1 MAIKKFKVTASAEA
15 NTKKS
20 VKADKSI
27 NERTDDLNRLKQI
40 ISDYCENEF
49 GQKVDF
55 SDLKDV
61 GMGYTTYGDY
71 DEWSLEV
78 TADLE
83 NCKLI
88 YTTIYPDGTYAENV
102 EQYKDW
108 GEMANVLED
117 VTFDNLMSLQYF
129 PDLCEDEYLNA
140 SCGKKSIKSSSAK
153 AKGAVKA
160 GTTPRDNVKPLS
172 VGQARVFTYRGDSC
186 VFVGVPNGMIF
197 RWYPGNYEAK
207 GELNYA
213 KTVIKK
219 YPNEWEKIL
228 REYGFDQYDANAEYQ
243 TLSAKNPV
251 KASTESDLFGA
262 KLKYNETFA
271 EGPYAAYASNAN
283 AKAFVVHKFVGDRV
297 FPDGVEKDFPT
308 AMRLAKKYNV
318 QSDYEINRGADM
330 YSLPQVRI
338 NFKNDTEFYAVGD
351 NGKQYKAS
359 YDAKRKVMYFAVPDS
374 VEIIG
379 YIPIES
385 ACGKKSVNSSTKR
398 KPMNK
403 TIKASEQDTRS
414 EMQAYGDSIKDNI
427 KAIAD
432 KCGYTSP
439 YAPKVGRSNLLS
451 DVSDYT
457 TVVSFELNEKPNT
470 DGDANKLDR
479 ALAKFFKNSGYA
491 YELVDKTRPLGAE
504 LLTIYKSNKFSTKK
518 TVKASASAKRRAA
531 KRITASDASNDI
543 VMYFNGDNVYQ
554 GSVYDLADAVENLC
568 YDEDVNAKFQE
579 WCNQFGD
586 PFDFDGSPID
596 TAAVFT
602 DIIIQEADEAEKHS
616 DFYEDGNGILDF
628 EIFYADDAV
637 EGSVKRSVKASID
650 SDYDT
655 KVLRELEDYIKDNY
669 PLYVDTE
676 YAVYENENDWSVG
689 LFASIGMVESDF
701 EYFLNEQNPYLYNR
715 LTETGLIGGPSVN
728 NAVGAN
734 DFQFQLYPTQN
745 QWRGP
750 QLDIDETN
758 LANAGD
764 DGSVYAELK
773 TQIDAF
779 EIMYINALQELNYHM
794 GDLLREYDE
803 GQGIHASTDVNADL
817 QLNKYPGDRK
827 KYSYNKNSITD
838 IDGYVQDIA
847 DGVVEKFPDLEYEI
861 SDEAITFTRDGNVIY
876 VQAIDEIVPERD
888 DLNDDIDELASAIQ
902 MDDELNAMRE
912 DFDAGWNASYDSD
925 TATRAVEMS
934 VNDDLEPIMGDDYE
948 EEDMGFGFTTS
959 GEAISESMVDELCR
973 IANEIL
979 EKSELAKYD
988 EYTSIDRDTFDYWC
1002 NGSTYVSEK
1011 FYIYFTF
1018 TQNGGWFINND
1029 MVDFSDSRGISEA
1042 EEFTFE
1048 CDISIK
1054 DGEVV
1059 EVLYN
1064 DMPDNYSADMI
1075 DVPALTEY
1083 IEKLAAPVAR
1093 DIYNGTT
1100 NI

>member
-1 MAIKKFKVTASAEA
+1 MAIKKFKVTASA
-15 NTKKS
+15 
-20 VKADKSI
+20 
-27 NERTDDLNRLKQI
+27 
-40 ISDYCENEF
+40 
-49 GQKVDF
+49 
-55 SDLKDV
+55 
-61 GMGYTTYGDY
+61 
-71 DEWSLEV
+71 
-78 TADLE
+78 
-83 NCKLI
+83 
-88 YTTIYPDGTYAENV
+88 
-102 EQYKDW
+102 
-108 GEMANVLED
+108 
-117 VTFDNLMSLQYF
+117 
-129 PDLCEDEYLNA
+129 
-140 SCGKKSIKSSSAK
+140 K
-153 AKGAVKA
+153 AKRAVKA
-160 GTTPRDNVKPLS
+160 GTTPQDNVKPLS
-172 VGQARVFTYRGDSC
+172 VGQARVFTYRGDPC

-197 RWYPGNYEAK
+197 RWYPGSYEAK

-219 YPNEWEKIL
+219 YPNEWEEIL

-251 KASTESDLFGA
+251 K
-262 KLKYNETFA
+262 
-271 EGPYAAYASNAN
+271 
-283 AKAFVVHKFVGDRV
+283 
-297 FPDGVEKDFPT
+297 
-308 AMRLAKKYNV
+308 
-318 QSDYEINRGADM
+318 
-330 YSLPQVRI
+330 
-338 NFKNDTEFYAVGD
+338 
-351 NGKQYKAS
+351 
-359 YDAKRKVMYFAVPDS
+359 
-374 VEIIG
+374 
-379 YIPIES
+379 
-385 ACGKKSVNSSTKR
+385 SSTKR
-398 KPMNK
+398 KPMKK
-403 TIKASEQDTRS
+403 TIKASEQDTKS
-414 EMQAYGDSIKDNI
+414 EMQAYGDNIKDNI
-427 KAIAD
+427 KTIAD
-432 KCGYTSP
+432 KCGYTAP
-439 YAPKVGRSNLLS
+439 YAPKVGRTNLLS
-451 DVSDYT
+451 DTSDYT

-504 LLTIYKSNKFSTKK
+504 LLTIYKSNKLSSKK

-531 KRITASDASNDI
+531 KRITASDTSNDI
-543 VMYFNGDNVYQ
+543 VMYFNGDNIYQ

-568 YDEDVNAKFQE
+568 YDEDVNAKFQK

-602 DIIIQEADEAEKHS
+602 DIIIHEADEAEKHS

-669 PLYVDTE
+669 PIYVDTE

-689 LFASIGMVESDF
+689 LFATLGMVESDF
-701 EYFLNEQNPYLYNR
+701 EYYLNEQNPYLYNR

-734 DFQFQLYPTQN
+734 DFQFQLYPAQD
-745 QWRGP
+745 QWCGP

-794 GDLLREYDE
+794 GDLLRKYDE
-803 GQGIHASTDVNADL
+803 GQSIYASTDVNADL
-817 QLNKYPGDRK
+817 QLNKYPGDRE
-827 KYSYNKNSITD
+827 KYSYGKNSITD

-847 DGVVEKFPDLEYEI
+847 DGVVAKFPDLEYEI

-876 VQAIDEIVPERD
+876 VQSIDEIVPERD

-912 DFDAGWNASYDSD
+912 DFDAGWNATYDSD

-934 VNDDLEPIMGDDYE
+934 VDEDLEPIMGDDFE
-948 EEDMGFGFTTS
+948 EEDMGFGFTTN

-1002 NGSTYVSEK
+1002 DGSTYVSEK

-1029 MVDFSDSRGISEA
+1029 MVDFSDSRGISEV

-1048 CDISIK
+1048 CNISIK

-1083 IEKLAAPVAR
+1083 IEKLAAPVAG

>member
-1 MAIKKFKVTASAEA
+1 MAIKKFKVTASA
-15 NTKKS
+15 
-20 VKADKSI
+20 
-27 NERTDDLNRLKQI
+27 
-40 ISDYCENEF
+40 
-49 GQKVDF
+49 
-55 SDLKDV
+55 
-61 GMGYTTYGDY
+61 
-71 DEWSLEV
+71 
-78 TADLE
+78 
-83 NCKLI
+83 
-88 YTTIYPDGTYAENV
+88 
-102 EQYKDW
+102 
-108 GEMANVLED
+108 MA
-117 VTFDNLMSLQYF
+117 
-129 PDLCEDEYLNA
+129 
-140 SCGKKSIKSSSAK
+140 KR
-153 AKGAVKA
+153 AVKA
-160 GTTPRDNVKPLS
+160 GTTPQDNVKPLS
-172 VGQARVFTYRGDSC
+172 VGQARVFTYQGDPC

-197 RWYPGNYEAK
+197 RWYPGSYEAK

-219 YPNEWEKIL
+219 YPNEWEEIL

-251 KASTESDLFGA
+251 K
-262 KLKYNETFA
+262 
-271 EGPYAAYASNAN
+271 
-283 AKAFVVHKFVGDRV
+283 
-297 FPDGVEKDFPT
+297 
-308 AMRLAKKYNV
+308 
-318 QSDYEINRGADM
+318 
-330 YSLPQVRI
+330 
-338 NFKNDTEFYAVGD
+338 
-351 NGKQYKAS
+351 
-359 YDAKRKVMYFAVPDS
+359 
-374 VEIIG
+374 
-379 YIPIES
+379 
-385 ACGKKSVNSSTKR
+385 SSTKR
-398 KPMNK
+398 KPMKK
-403 TIKASEQDTRS
+403 TVNASEQDIKS

-427 KAIAD
+427 KTIAD
-432 KCGYTSP
+432 KCGYTAP
-439 YAPKVGRSNLLS
+439 YAPKVGRTNLLS
-451 DVSDYT
+451 DTSDYT

-504 LLTIYKSNKFSTKK
+504 LLTIYKSNKLSSKKTVKASASAKRVAASYGIAENDNKRFHVTALYEPNRGVAEYMQTSDLQDAESAAHNWLMHGYYVQLNDSYTGDNIIVDPDTYIENFDGEFACTEEIGLWESRVWSYDRDKGVDTWLDNWQYHTDIGSSTKK
-518 TVKASASAKRRAA
+518 LVKASASAKRRAA
-531 KRITASDASNDI
+531 KRITASDTSNDI
-543 VMYFNGDNVYQ
+543 VMYFNGDNIYQ

-568 YDEDVNAKFQE
+568 YDEDVNAKFQQ

-602 DIIIQEADEAEKHS
+602 DIIIHEADEAEEHS
-616 DFYEDGNGILDF
+616 EFYEDGNGILDF

-655 KVLRELEDYIKDNY
+655 KVLRELEEYIKDNY
-669 PLYVDTE
+669 PIYVDTE

-689 LFASIGMVESDF
+689 LFATLGMVESDF

-728 NAVGAN
+728 NTVGAN
-734 DFQFQLYPTQN
+734 DFQFQLYPAQD

-817 QLNKYPGDRK
+817 QLNKYPDDRN

-888 DLNDDIDELASAIQ
+888 DLDDDIDELASAIQ

-912 DFDAGWNASYDSD
+912 DFDAGWNATYDSD

-934 VNDDLEPIMGDDYE
+934 VDEDLEPIMGDDFE

-1029 MVDFSDSRGISEA
+1029 MVDFSDSRGISET

-1054 DGEVV
+1054 DGKVV

>member
-1 MAIKKFKVTASAEA
+1 MAIKKFKVTASAKA
-15 NTKKS
+15 NTKKA

-49 GQKVDF
+49 GQKADF
-55 SDLKDV
+55 SDLSDV

-88 YTTIYPDGTYAENV
+88 YTTIYPDGTYAENA

-153 AKGAVKA
+153 AKRAVKA
-160 GTTPRDNVKPLS
+160 GTTPQDNVKPLS
-172 VGQARVFTYRGDSC
+172 VGQARVFTYRGDPC

-197 RWYPGNYEAK
+197 RWYPGSYEAK

-219 YPNEWEKIL
+219 YPNEWEGIL

-251 KASTESDLFGA
+251 K
-262 KLKYNETFA
+262 
-271 EGPYAAYASNAN
+271 
-283 AKAFVVHKFVGDRV
+283 
-297 FPDGVEKDFPT
+297 
-308 AMRLAKKYNV
+308 
-318 QSDYEINRGADM
+318 
-330 YSLPQVRI
+330 
-338 NFKNDTEFYAVGD
+338 
-351 NGKQYKAS
+351 
-359 YDAKRKVMYFAVPDS
+359 
-374 VEIIG
+374 
-379 YIPIES
+379 
-385 ACGKKSVNSSTKR
+385 SSTKR
-398 KPMNK
+398 KPM
-403 TIKASEQDTRS
+403 
-414 EMQAYGDSIKDNI
+414 
-427 KAIAD
+427 
-432 KCGYTSP
+432 
-439 YAPKVGRSNLLS
+439 
-451 DVSDYT
+451 
-457 TVVSFELNEKPNT
+457 
-470 DGDANKLDR
+470 
-479 ALAKFFKNSGYA
+479 
-491 YELVDKTRPLGAE
+491 
-504 LLTIYKSNKFSTKK
+504 KK
-518 TVKASASAKRRAA
+518 TVKASASAKRRAS
-531 KRITASDASNDI
+531 KRPIKAYIEEYPNW
-543 VMYFNGDNVYQ
+543 
-554 GSVYDLADAVENLC
+554 VYDWTDKKTEQNKRK
-568 YDEDVNAKFQE
+568 YDEKLNEWYDVAESMYPEFYSLRGADRK
-579 WCNQFGD
+579 
-586 PFDFDGSPID
+586 
-596 TAAVFT
+596 AAIEEVNKAVGFTMDDVFSST
-602 DIIIQEADEAEKHS
+602 SI
-616 DFYEDGNGILDF
+616 
-628 EIFYADDAV
+628 
-637 EGSVKRSVKASID
+637 KASID

-669 PLYVDTE
+669 PIYVDTE

-689 LFASIGMVESDF
+689 LFATLGMVESDF
-701 EYFLNEQNPYLYNR
+701 EYYLNEQNPYLYNR

-734 DFQFQLYPTQN
+734 DFQFQLYPAQD

-779 EIMYINALQELNYHM
+779 EIMYINALQELNYRM
-794 GDLLREYDE
+794 GDLLRKYDE
-803 GQGIHASTDVNADL
+803 GQSIYASTDVNADL
-817 QLNKYPGDRK
+817 QLNKYPGDRE
-827 KYSYNKNSITD
+827 KYSYGKNSITD

-876 VQAIDEIVPERD
+876 VQSIDEIVPERD

-902 MDDELNAMRE
+902 MDDELNAMRK
-912 DFDAGWNASYDSD
+912 DFDAGWNATYDSD

-934 VNDDLEPIMGDDYE
+934 VDEDLEPIMGDDYE
-948 EEDMGFGFTTS
+948 EEDMGFGFTTN

-1029 MVDFSDSRGISEA
+1029 MVDFSDSRGISET

-1048 CDISIK
+1048 CDINIK
-1054 DGEVV
+1054 DGKVV

-1083 IEKLAAPVAR
+1083 IEKLVAPVAG

>member
-1 MAIKKFKVTASAEA
+1 MAIKKFKVTASAKA
-15 NTKKS
+15 KRAVNAGMTYKVGRTYNTDHS
-20 VKADKSI
+20 DGPYAVYEI
-27 NERTDDLNRLKQI
+27 NEDMSPKGWTSFDGKSTVGKAEIRHMSNGK
-40 ISDYCENEF
+40 EF
-49 GQKVDF
+49 PNSIEDTFEG
-55 SDLKDV
+55 
-61 GMGYTTYGDY
+61 
-71 DEWSLEV
+71 
-78 TADLE
+78 A
-83 NCKLI
+83 
-88 YTTIYPDGTYAENV
+88 V
-102 EQYKDW
+102 ELAKRY
-108 GEMANVLED
+108 N
-117 VTFDNLMSLQYF
+117 
-129 PDLCEDEYLNA
+129 EDEAADRVWELQHGDVNSA
-140 SCGKKSIKSSSAK
+140 CGKKSIKSSSTK
-153 AKGAVKA
+153 DKRTVKA
-160 GTTPRDNVKPLS
+160 GATL
-172 VGQARVFTYRGDSC
+172 
-186 VFVGVPNGMIF
+186 
-197 RWYPGNYEAK
+197 E
-207 GELNYA
+207 
-213 KTVIKK
+213 
-219 YPNEWEKIL
+219 
-228 REYGFDQYDANAEYQ
+228 RE
-243 TLSAKNPV
+243 
-251 KASTESDLFGA
+251 
-262 KLKYNETFA
+262 
-271 EGPYAAYASNAN
+271 
-283 AKAFVVHKFVGDRV
+283 
-297 FPDGVEKDFPT
+297 
-308 AMRLAKKYNV
+308 
-318 QSDYEINRGADM
+318 
-330 YSLPQVRI
+330 
-338 NFKNDTEFYAVGD
+338 NDTEIVLRDDDGAQLRVVKHPKVKGYVLRRTLN
-351 NGKQYKAS
+351 NGGGSRFEWDQSKQI
-359 YDAKRKVMYFAVPDS
+359 YDTPEEAKQAALDGTATFHFKDKSEVPPKP
-374 VEIIG
+374 VQ
-379 YIPIES
+379 S
-385 ACGKKSVNSSTKR
+385 ATKKS
-398 KPMNK
+398 
-403 TIKASEQDTRS
+403 
-414 EMQAYGDSIKDNI
+414 
-427 KAIAD
+427 
-432 KCGYTSP
+432 
-439 YAPKVGRSNLLS
+439 
-451 DVSDYT
+451 
-457 TVVSFELNEKPNT
+457 
-470 DGDANKLDR
+470 
-479 ALAKFFKNSGYA
+479 
-491 YELVDKTRPLGAE
+491 
-504 LLTIYKSNKFSTKK
+504 
-518 TVKASASAKRRAA
+518 VKASASAKRRASKRPIKAYIEEYPNWVYDWTDKKTEQNKRKYDEKLNEWYDVAESMYPEFYSLKGADRKAAIEEVNKAVGFTMDDVFSSSTRPVKASASA
-531 KRITASDASNDI
+531 KRRASKKITASDTSNDI
-543 VMYFNGDNVYQ
+543 VMYFNGNNVYQ

-602 DIIIQEADEAEKHS
+602 DIIIHEADEAEEHS
-616 DFYEDGNGILDF
+616 DFYEDGDGILDF
-628 EIFYADDAV
+628 EILYAIDAV
-637 EGSVKRSVKASID
+637 EGSVKKSVRASID

-669 PLYVDTE
+669 PIYVDTE

-689 LFASIGMVESDF
+689 LFATLGMVESDF
-701 EYFLNEQNPYLYNR
+701 EYYLNEQNPYLYNR
-715 LTETGLIGGPSVN
+715 LTETGLIGGP
-728 NAVGAN
+728 NAVVSGN
-734 DFQFQLYPTQN
+734 DFQIQLYPAQG

-794 GDLLREYDE
+794 GDLLRKYDE
-803 GQGIHASTDVNADL
+803 SQSIYASTDVNADL
-817 QLNKYPGDRK
+817 QLNKYPGDRE
-827 KYSYNKNSITD
+827 KYSYSKNSITD

-912 DFDAGWNASYDSD
+912 DFDAGWNATYDSD

-1029 MVDFSDSRGISEA
+1029 MVDFSDSRGISET

-1048 CDISIK
+1048 CDINIK
-1054 DGEVV
+1054 DGKVV

-1083 IEKLAAPVAR
+1083 IEKLATPVAR

>member
-1 MAIKKFKVTASAEA
+1 MAIKKFKVEASA

-49 GQKVDF
+49 GQKADF

-108 GEMANVLED
+108 EEMANVLED

-140 SCGKKSIKSSSAK
+140 SCGKKSVKSSTK
-153 AKGAVKA
+153 RRAVKA
-160 GTTPRDNVKPLS
+160 GTTPWDNVKPLS
-172 VGQARVFTYRGDSC
+172 VGQARVFTYRGDPC

-197 RWYPGNYEAK
+197 RWYPDSGSAK
-207 GELNYA
+207 SELNYA
-213 KTVIKK
+213 KAVIKK
-219 YPNEWEKIL
+219 FPTDWEESL

-251 KASTESDLFGA
+251 K
-262 KLKYNETFA
+262 
-271 EGPYAAYASNAN
+271 
-283 AKAFVVHKFVGDRV
+283 
-297 FPDGVEKDFPT
+297 
-308 AMRLAKKYNV
+308 
-318 QSDYEINRGADM
+318 
-330 YSLPQVRI
+330 
-338 NFKNDTEFYAVGD
+338 
-351 NGKQYKAS
+351 
-359 YDAKRKVMYFAVPDS
+359 
-374 VEIIG
+374 
-379 YIPIES
+379 
-385 ACGKKSVNSSTKR
+385 SSTKR
-398 KPMNK
+398 KPMKK
-403 TIKASEQDTRS
+403 TIKASD
-414 EMQAYGDSIKDNI
+414 
-427 KAIAD
+427 
-432 KCGYTSP
+432 
-439 YAPKVGRSNLLS
+439 
-451 DVSDYT
+451 
-457 TVVSFELNEKPNT
+457 
-470 DGDANKLDR
+470 
-479 ALAKFFKNSGYA
+479 
-491 YELVDKTRPLGAE
+491 
-504 LLTIYKSNKFSTKK
+504 
-518 TVKASASAKRRAA
+518 SAKRRAS
-531 KRITASDASNDI
+531 KRYVKAYIDEYPNW
-543 VMYFNGDNVYQ
+543 
-554 GSVYDLADAVENLC
+554 VYDWSESKTERNKRK
-568 YDEDVNAKFQE
+568 YDEKLNEWYDAAESMYPEFYSLRGADRKAAIEEVNKAVGFTMDDVF
-579 WCNQFGD
+579 
-586 PFDFDGSPID
+586 SS
-596 TAAVFT
+596 TA
-602 DIIIQEADEAEKHS
+602 
-616 DFYEDGNGILDF
+616 
-628 EIFYADDAV
+628 
-637 EGSVKRSVKASID
+637 VKASID

-669 PLYVDTE
+669 PIYVDTE

-689 LFASIGMVESDF
+689 LFASLGMVESDF

-728 NAVGAN
+728 NAVSAN
-734 DFQFQLYPTQN
+734 DFQFHLYPAQN
-745 QWRGP
+745 QWHGP

-758 LANAGD
+758 LTNAGD

-773 TQIDAF
+773 AQIDAF
-779 EIMYINALQELNYHM
+779 EIMYIDALQELNYHIS
-794 GDLLREYDE
+794 DLLRVYDE
-803 GQGIHASTDVNADL
+803 GQDIHASTDVNADL
-817 QLNKYPGDRK
+817 QLNKYPDDRK
-827 KYSYNKNSITD
+827 KYSYNKNSISD

-847 DGVVEKFPDLEYEI
+847 DGVVGKFPNLTYEI
-861 SDEAITFTRDGNVIY
+861 SDEAITFSDENGTIVY
-876 VQAIDEIVPERD
+876 VQPIDEIVPERE

-902 MDDELNAMRE
+902 LDDELNAIQK
-912 DFDAGWNASYDSD
+912 DFDEGWNATYDED
-925 TATRAVEMS
+925 TATRAVQMAT
-934 VNDDLEPIMGDDYE
+934 DTDLEPIMGEDEE

-1002 NGSTYVSEK
+1002 DGSIYVSEK

-1018 TQNGGWFINND
+1018 NKDGNWYMEND
-1029 MVDFSDSRGISEA
+1029 MVDFDIDKGWSTAKDYE
-1042 EEFTFE
+1042 FE
-1048 CDISIK
+1048 CDIVVE
-1054 DGEVV
+1054 DGEVK

-1064 DMPDNYSADMI
+1064 SMPDAYNADMI

>member
-1 MAIKKFKVTASAEA
+1 MAIKKFKVEASA

-108 GEMANVLED
+108 EEMANVLED

-140 SCGKKSIKSSSAK
+140 SCGKKSVKSSTK
-153 AKGAVKA
+153 RRAVKA
-160 GTTPRDNVKPLS
+160 GTTPWDNVKPLS
-172 VGQARVFTYRGDSC
+172 VGQAKVFTYRGDPC

-197 RWYPGNYEAK
+197 RWYPDSGSAK
-207 GELNYA
+207 SELNYA
-213 KTVIKK
+213 KAVIKK
-219 YPNEWEKIL
+219 FPTDWEESL

-251 KASTESDLFGA
+251 K
-262 KLKYNETFA
+262 
-271 EGPYAAYASNAN
+271 
-283 AKAFVVHKFVGDRV
+283 
-297 FPDGVEKDFPT
+297 
-308 AMRLAKKYNV
+308 
-318 QSDYEINRGADM
+318 
-330 YSLPQVRI
+330 
-338 NFKNDTEFYAVGD
+338 
-351 NGKQYKAS
+351 
-359 YDAKRKVMYFAVPDS
+359 
-374 VEIIG
+374 
-379 YIPIES
+379 
-385 ACGKKSVNSSTKR
+385 SSTKR
-398 KPMNK
+398 KPMKK
-403 TIKASEQDTRS
+403 TIKASATSKMKSVYATKASDYDYDTRFRLAGDVLYRANVS
-414 EMQAYGDSIKDNI
+414 DEPHGAALAYYMPNNYVLTFNHGHMEMQSADLIFTLWNPNAKDEFDYVGILYTDLDSADAGDDETEVYVPDRSILPAGETKKFKNFR
-427 KAIAD
+427 KALDWLMRQANN
-432 KCGYTSP
+432 K
-439 YAPKVGRSNLLS
+439 KVGDN
-451 DVSDYT
+451 VSA
-457 TVVSFELNEKPNT
+457 SMKRQP
-470 DGDANKLDR
+470 
-479 ALAKFFKNSGYA
+479 
-491 YELVDKTRPLGAE
+491 
-504 LLTIYKSNKFSTKK
+504 TKK
-518 TVKASASAKRRAA
+518 SIKASASAKRRASKKYVKA
-531 KRITASDASNDI
+531 YIDEYPDW
-543 VMYFNGDNVYQ
+543 
-554 GSVYDLADAVENLC
+554 VYDWSESKTERNKRK
-568 YDEDVNAKFQE
+568 YDEKLNEWYDAAESMYPEFYNLRGADRKAAIEEVNKAVGFTMDDVF
-579 WCNQFGD
+579 
-586 PFDFDGSPID
+586 SS
-596 TAAVFT
+596 TA
-602 DIIIQEADEAEKHS
+602 
-616 DFYEDGNGILDF
+616 
-628 EIFYADDAV
+628 
-637 EGSVKRSVKASID
+637 VKASID

-669 PLYVDTE
+669 PIYVDTE

-689 LFASIGMVESDF
+689 LFASLGMVESDF

-728 NAVGAN
+728 NAVSAN
-734 DFQFQLYPTQN
+734 DFQFQLYPAQN
-745 QWRGP
+745 QWHGP

-758 LANAGD
+758 LTNAGD

-773 TQIDAF
+773 AQIDAF
-779 EIMYINALQELNYHM
+779 EIMYIDALQELNYHIS
-794 GDLLREYDE
+794 DLLRVYDE
-803 GQGIHASTDVNADL
+803 GQDIHASTDVNADL
-817 QLNKYPGDRK
+817 QLNKYPDDRK

-847 DGVVEKFPDLEYEI
+847 DGVVGKFPNLTYEI
-861 SDEAITFTRDGNVIY
+861 SDEAITFSDENGTIVY
-876 VQAIDEIVPERD
+876 VQPIDEIVPERE

-902 MDDELNAMRE
+902 LDDELNAMQK
-912 DFDAGWNASYDSD
+912 DFDEGWNATYDED
-925 TATRAVEMS
+925 TATRAVQMAT
-934 VNDDLEPIMGDDYE
+934 DTDLEPIMGEDE
-948 EEDMGFGFTTS
+948 TEEDMGFGFTTN

-979 EKSELAKYD
+979 EKSELAKID

-1002 NGSTYVSEK
+1002 DGSIYVSEK

-1018 TQNGGWFINND
+1018 NKDGNWYMEND
-1029 MVDFSDSRGISEA
+1029 MVDFDIDKGWSTAKDYE
-1042 EEFTFE
+1042 FE
-1048 CDISIK
+1048 CDIVVE
-1054 DGEVV
+1054 DGEVK

-1064 DMPDNYSADMI
+1064 SMPDAYNADMI

-1083 IEKLAAPVAR
+1083 IEKLAAPVAM

>member
-1 MAIKKFKVTASAEA
+1 MAIKKFKVTASAKA
-15 NTKKS
+15 KRAVNAGMTYKVGRTYNTDHS
-20 VKADKSI
+20 EGPYAVYEI
-27 NERTDDLNRLKQI
+27 NEDMSSKGWTSFDGKSTVGKAEIRQMLNGK
-40 ISDYCENEF
+40 EF
-49 GQKVDF
+49 PNSIEDTFEK
-55 SDLKDV
+55 
-61 GMGYTTYGDY
+61 
-71 DEWSLEV
+71 
-78 TADLE
+78 A
-83 NCKLI
+83 
-88 YTTIYPDGTYAENV
+88 V
-102 EQYKDW
+102 ELAKRY
-108 GEMANVLED
+108 N
-117 VTFDNLMSLQYF
+117 
-129 PDLCEDEYLNA
+129 EDEAADRVWDLQHGDVNSA
-140 SCGKKSIKSSSAK
+140 CGKKSIKSSSTK
-153 AKGAVKA
+153 DKRTIKA
-160 GTTPRDNVKPLS
+160 GTTPQDNVKPLS
-172 VGQARVFTYRGDSC
+172 VGQARVFTYQGDPC

-197 RWYPGNYEAK
+197 RWYSGSYEAK

-219 YPNEWEKIL
+219 YPNEWEEIL

-251 KASTESDLFGA
+251 K
-262 KLKYNETFA
+262 
-271 EGPYAAYASNAN
+271 
-283 AKAFVVHKFVGDRV
+283 
-297 FPDGVEKDFPT
+297 
-308 AMRLAKKYNV
+308 
-318 QSDYEINRGADM
+318 
-330 YSLPQVRI
+330 
-338 NFKNDTEFYAVGD
+338 
-351 NGKQYKAS
+351 
-359 YDAKRKVMYFAVPDS
+359 
-374 VEIIG
+374 
-379 YIPIES
+379 
-385 ACGKKSVNSSTKR
+385 SSTKR
-398 KPMNK
+398 KPMKK
-403 TIKASEQDTRS
+403 TIKASEQDIKS

-427 KAIAD
+427 KTIAD
-432 KCGYTSP
+432 KCGYTAP
-439 YAPKVGRSNLLS
+439 YAPKVGRTNLLS
-451 DVSDYT
+451 DTSDYT

-504 LLTIYKSNKFSTKK
+504 LLTIYKSNKLSSKK

-531 KRITASDASNDI
+531 KRITASDTSNDI

-568 YDEDVNAKFQE
+568 YDEDVNAKFQQ

-602 DIIIQEADEAEKHS
+602 DIIIHEADEAEKHS
-616 DFYEDGNGILDF
+616 DFYEDGDGILDF

-669 PLYVDTE
+669 PIYVDTE

-689 LFASIGMVESDF
+689 LFATLGMVESDF

-734 DFQFQLYPTQN
+734 DFQFQLYPAQD

-794 GDLLREYDE
+794 GDLLRKYDE
-803 GQGIHASTDVNADL
+803 GQSIYASTDVNADL
-817 QLNKYPGDRK
+817 QLNKYPGDRE
-827 KYSYNKNSITD
+827 KYSYGKNSITD

-912 DFDAGWNASYDSD
+912 DFDAGWNATYDSD
-925 TATRAVEMS
+925 TTTRAVEMS
-934 VNDDLEPIMGDDYE
+934 VDEDLEPIMGDDFE
-948 EEDMGFGFTTS
+948 EEDMGFGFTTN

-1002 NGSTYVSEK
+1002 DGSTYVSEK

-1018 TQNGGWFINND
+1018 TQNGGWFINNN
-1029 MVDFSDSRGISEA
+1029 MVDFSDSRGISET

-1075 DVPALTEY
+1075 DVPALTKY

>member
-15 NTKKS
+15 KRAVSASTIDRLDDIQFVMQKYVDGHGGITLVKDYNNGEFDVEYNGVTVHLKFILDDPTEFVYTMDTSDNVYAHSSYEYIIPDIWKYVDYS
-20 VKADKSI
+20 VLA
-27 NERTDDLNRLKQI
+27 N
-40 ISDYCENEF
+40 
-49 GQKVDF
+49 
-55 SDLKDV
+55 DV
-61 GMGYTTYGDY
+61 EG
-71 DEWSLEV
+71 
-78 TADLE
+78 A
-83 NCKLI
+83 
-88 YTTIYPDGTYAENV
+88 
-102 EQYKDW
+102 
-108 GEMANVLED
+108 
-117 VTFDNLMSLQYF
+117 
-129 PDLCEDEYLNA
+129 
-140 SCGKKSIKSSSAK
+140 CGKKSIKSATK
-153 AKGAVKA
+153 AKKAVTA
-160 GTTPRDNVKPLS
+160 GTTPQDNVKPLS
-172 VGQARVFTYRGDSC
+172 VGQARVFTYQGDPC

-197 RWYPGNYEAK
+197 RWYPGSYEAK

-219 YPNEWEKIL
+219 YPNEWEEIL

-251 KASTESDLFGA
+251 K
-262 KLKYNETFA
+262 
-271 EGPYAAYASNAN
+271 
-283 AKAFVVHKFVGDRV
+283 
-297 FPDGVEKDFPT
+297 
-308 AMRLAKKYNV
+308 
-318 QSDYEINRGADM
+318 
-330 YSLPQVRI
+330 
-338 NFKNDTEFYAVGD
+338 
-351 NGKQYKAS
+351 
-359 YDAKRKVMYFAVPDS
+359 
-374 VEIIG
+374 
-379 YIPIES
+379 
-385 ACGKKSVNSSTKR
+385 SSTKR
-398 KPMNK
+398 KPTK
-403 TIKASEQDTRS
+403 KVVKASATAKRVAASYGVAENDNKRFHVTALDEPNRGIA
-414 EMQAYGDSIKDNI
+414 EYMQTNDLSNAESAAHDWLMHGYYVQLNDSYTGDNI
-427 KAIAD
+427 IVD
-432 KCGYTSP
+432 P
-439 YAPKVGRSNLLS
+439 DVYAEN
-451 DVSDYT
+451 
-457 TVVSFELNEKPNT
+457 F
-470 DGDANKLDR
+470 DGE
-479 ALAKFFKNSGYA
+479 FWCTP
-491 YELVDKTRPLGAE
+491 ELVEWRDEVWRSMGINA
-504 LLTIYKSNKFSTKK
+504 STKK
-518 TVKASASAKRRAA
+518 TVKASASAKRRAS
-531 KRITASDASNDI
+531 KRITASDTSNDI

-568 YDEDVNAKFQE
+568 YDEDVNAKFQQ

-586 PFDFDGSPID
+586 PIDFDGSPID

-602 DIIIQEADEAEKHS
+602 DIIIHEADEAEEHS
-616 DFYEDGNGILDF
+616 DFYEDGDGILDF

-637 EGSVKRSVKASID
+637 EGSVKKSVKASID

-669 PLYVDTE
+669 PIYVDTE

-689 LFASIGMVESDF
+689 LFATLGMVESDF
-701 EYFLNEQNPYLYNR
+701 EYYLNEQNPYLYNR

-734 DFQFQLYPTQN
+734 DFQFQLYPAQD

-794 GDLLREYDE
+794 SDLLRKYDE

-876 VQAIDEIVPERD
+876 VQSIDEIVPERD

-902 MDDELNAMRE
+902 MDDELNAMRK
-912 DFDAGWNASYDSD
+912 DFDAGWNATYDSD

-934 VNDDLEPIMGDDYE
+934 VDDDLEPIMGDDFE

-988 EYTSIDRDTFDYWC
+988 EYTSIDRDTFDYWSD
-1002 NGSTYVSEK
+1002 GSTYVSEK

-1018 TQNGGWFINND
+1018 TQNGGWFINNN
-1029 MVDFSDSRGISEA
+1029 MVDFSDSRGISET

-1083 IEKLAAPVAR
+1083 IEKLATPVAR

>member
-1 MAIKKFKVTASAEA
+1 MAIKKFKVEASA

-49 GQKVDF
+49 GQRADF

-108 GEMANVLED
+108 EEMANVLED

-140 SCGKKSIKSSSAK
+140 SYGKKSVKSSTK
-153 AKGAVKA
+153 RKAVKA
-160 GTTPRDNVKPLS
+160 GTTPWDNVKPLS
-172 VGQARVFTYRGDSC
+172 VGQARVFTYRGDPC

-197 RWYPGNYEAK
+197 RWYPDSGSAK
-207 GELNYA
+207 SELNYA
-213 KTVIKK
+213 KAVIKK
-219 YPNEWEKIL
+219 FPTDWEESL

-251 KASTESDLFGA
+251 K
-262 KLKYNETFA
+262 
-271 EGPYAAYASNAN
+271 
-283 AKAFVVHKFVGDRV
+283 
-297 FPDGVEKDFPT
+297 
-308 AMRLAKKYNV
+308 
-318 QSDYEINRGADM
+318 
-330 YSLPQVRI
+330 
-338 NFKNDTEFYAVGD
+338 
-351 NGKQYKAS
+351 
-359 YDAKRKVMYFAVPDS
+359 
-374 VEIIG
+374 
-379 YIPIES
+379 
-385 ACGKKSVNSSTKR
+385 SSTKR
-398 KPMNK
+398 KPMKK
-403 TIKASEQDTRS
+403 TIKASASAKRHKKSVEASDGMKKYRIDIYDKKNPDALKKREYKDFTS
-414 EMQAYGDSIKDNI
+414 EDEAKKFGES
-427 KAIAD
+427 IAD
-432 KCGYTSP
+432 G
-439 YAPKVGRSNLLS
+439 N
-451 DVSDYT
+451 
-457 TVVSFELNEKPNT
+457 TVNVMEVKS
-470 DGDANKLDR
+470 
-479 ALAKFFKNSGYA
+479 S
-491 YELVDKTRPLGAE
+491 
-504 LLTIYKSNKFSTKK
+504 TI
-518 TVKASASAKRRAA
+518 KASASAKRRASKKYVKA
-531 KRITASDASNDI
+531 YIDEYPNW
-543 VMYFNGDNVYQ
+543 
-554 GSVYDLADAVENLC
+554 VYDWSESKTERNKRK
-568 YDEDVNAKFQE
+568 YDEKLNEWYDAAESMYPEFYSLRGADRKAAIEEVNKAVGFTMDDVF
-579 WCNQFGD
+579 
-586 PFDFDGSPID
+586 SS
-596 TAAVFT
+596 T
-602 DIIIQEADEAEKHS
+602 
-616 DFYEDGNGILDF
+616 
-628 EIFYADDAV
+628 
-637 EGSVKRSVKASID
+637 SVKVSID

-669 PLYVDTE
+669 PIYVDTE

-689 LFASIGMVESDF
+689 LFASLGMVESDF

-728 NAVGAN
+728 NAVSAN
-734 DFQFQLYPTQN
+734 DFQFQLYPAQN
-745 QWRGP
+745 QWHGP

-758 LANAGD
+758 LTNAGD

-773 TQIDAF
+773 AQIDAF
-779 EIMYINALQELNYHM
+779 EIMYIDALQELNYHIS
-794 GDLLREYDE
+794 DLLRVYDE
-803 GQGIHASTDVNADL
+803 GQDIHASTDVNADL
-817 QLNKYPGDRK
+817 QLNKYPDDRK

-847 DGVVEKFPDLEYEI
+847 DGVVGKFPNLTYEI
-861 SDEAITFTRDGNVIY
+861 SDEAITFSDENGTIVY
-876 VQAIDEIVPERD
+876 VQPIDEIVPERE
-888 DLNDDIDELASAIQ
+888 DLDDDIDELASAIQ
-902 MDDELNAMRE
+902 LDDELNAMQK
-912 DFDAGWNASYDSD
+912 DFEEGWNATYDED
-925 TATRAVEMS
+925 TAARAVQMAI
-934 VNDDLEPIMGDDYE
+934 NTDLDPIMGEDE
-948 EEDMGFGFTTS
+948 AEEDMGYGFTTN

-1002 NGSTYVSEK
+1002 DGSIYVSEK

-1018 TQNGGWFINND
+1018 NKDGNWYMEND
-1029 MVDFSDSRGISEA
+1029 MVDFDIDKGWSTAKDYE
-1042 EEFTFE
+1042 FE
-1048 CDISIK
+1048 CDIVVE
-1054 DGEVV
+1054 DGEVK

-1064 DMPDNYSADMI
+1064 SMPDAYNADMI

>member
-15 NTKKS
+15 NTKKV

-40 ISDYCENEF
+40 ISDYCEDEF
-49 GQKVDF
+49 GQKADF

-108 GEMANVLED
+108 EEMANVLED

-153 AKGAVKA
+153 AKRAVSASTIDRLDDIQFVMQKYVDGHGGITLVKDYNNGEFDVEYNGVTVHLKFILDDPTEFVYTMDTSDNVYAHSSYEYIIPDIWKYVDYSVLANDVEGACGKKSIKSATKAKKAVTA
-160 GTTPRDNVKPLS
+160 GTTPQDNVKPLS
-172 VGQARVFTYRGDSC
+172 VGQARVFTYRGDPC

-197 RWYPGNYEAK
+197 RWYPGSYEAK

-219 YPNEWEKIL
+219 YPNEWEEIL

-243 TLSAKNPV
+243 TLSVKNPV
-251 KASTESDLFGA
+251 K
-262 KLKYNETFA
+262 
-271 EGPYAAYASNAN
+271 
-283 AKAFVVHKFVGDRV
+283 
-297 FPDGVEKDFPT
+297 
-308 AMRLAKKYNV
+308 
-318 QSDYEINRGADM
+318 
-330 YSLPQVRI
+330 
-338 NFKNDTEFYAVGD
+338 
-351 NGKQYKAS
+351 
-359 YDAKRKVMYFAVPDS
+359 
-374 VEIIG
+374 
-379 YIPIES
+379 
-385 ACGKKSVNSSTKR
+385 SSTKR
-398 KPMNK
+398 KPMK
-403 TIKASEQDTRS
+403 Q
-414 EMQAYGDSIKDNI
+414 
-427 KAIAD
+427 
-432 KCGYTSP
+432 
-439 YAPKVGRSNLLS
+439 
-451 DVSDYT
+451 
-457 TVVSFELNEKPNT
+457 
-470 DGDANKLDR
+470 
-479 ALAKFFKNSGYA
+479 
-491 YELVDKTRPLGAE
+491 
-504 LLTIYKSNKFSTKK
+504 
-518 TVKASASAKRRAA
+518 TVKASASAKRRASKKYVKA
-531 KRITASDASNDI
+531 YIEEYPNW
-543 VMYFNGDNVYQ
+543 
-554 GSVYDLADAVENLC
+554 VYDWSESKTERNKRK
-568 YDEDVNAKFQE
+568 YDEKLNEWYDAAESMYPEFYSLRGADRKAAIEEVNKAVGFTMDDVF
-579 WCNQFGD
+579 
-586 PFDFDGSPID
+586 SS
-596 TAAVFT
+596 T
-602 DIIIQEADEAEKHS
+602 
-616 DFYEDGNGILDF
+616 
-628 EIFYADDAV
+628 
-637 EGSVKRSVKASID
+637 SVKASID

-669 PLYVDTE
+669 PIYVDTE

-689 LFASIGMVESDF
+689 LFATLGMVESDF
-701 EYFLNEQNPYLYNR
+701 EYYLNEQNPYLYNR

-734 DFQFQLYPTQN
+734 DFQFQLYPAQD

-794 GDLLREYDE
+794 GDLLRKYDE

-817 QLNKYPGDRK
+817 QLDKYPDDRK
-827 KYSYNKNSITD
+827 KYSYSKNPITD

-902 MDDELNAMRE
+902 MDDELNAMRK
-912 DFDAGWNASYDSD
+912 DFDAGWNATYDSD

-934 VNDDLEPIMGDDYE
+934 VDDDLEPIMGDDFE

-988 EYTSIDRDTFDYWC
+988 EYTSIDRDTFDYWSD
-1002 NGSTYVSEK
+1002 GSTYVSEK

-1029 MVDFSDSRGISEA
+1029 MVDFSDSRGISET

-1048 CDISIK
+1048 CDINIK
-1054 DGEVV
+1054 DGKVV

-1075 DVPALTEY
+1075 NVPALTEY
-1083 IEKLAAPVAR
+1083 IEKLATPVAR